1 MENRKDL
8 IYNYVADLQIHLLN
22 GGFTRCRPDWGYQ
35 NLKPEYNKMYF
46 ICDGEG
52 WIRIHDQDVYPAP
65 GQFVFIPAGTLHS
78 FSTVSSN
85 TYTKYWCH
93 FTSNV
98 MFSPLFQYY
107 GLPYVM
113 NTEECTGIA
122 QAFHRMEQTLSWQ
135 ASSMSL
141 RVKSAIYDI
150 ISCFIDHCV
159 STGIK
164 SVAPASV
171 LKLQKVTEYID
182 QHMDKDIKIE
192 QLADIMHFNTNY
204 LYQFMKMH
212 LGITPMQY
220 IYKRRL
226 DKAKDLLINT
236 DDSLANIAAVTG
248 FSDVYH
254 FSKSFKKHTG
264 ISPRAYRNGAGRR

>member
-1 MENRKDL
+1 MENRKNL
-8 IYNYVADLQIHLLN
+8 IYQYLSDLQIHLLN
-22 GGFTRCRPDWGYQ
+22 GGFTHCRPDWGYQ
-35 NLKPEYNKMYF
+35 NLLPEYNKMYY

-52 WIRIHDQDVYPAP
+52 WIRIQDQDVYPSP
-65 GQFVFIPAGTLHS
+65 GQFVFIPAGTVHS

-113 NTEECTGIA
+113 NASEVAGIV
-122 QAFHRMEQTLSWQ
+122 QPFQRMEQMLSWT
-135 ASSMSL
+135 APSLSL
-141 RVKSAIYDI
+141 RVKSTIYEI
-150 ISCFIDHCV
+150 ISCFIDHSV
-159 STGIK
+159 RNEVE

-171 LKLQKVTEYID
+171 LKLQRVTEYID

-192 QLADIMHFNTNY
+192 QLAEIMHFNTNY
-204 LYQFMKMH
+204 LYHFMKTH

-226 DKAKDLLINT
+226 EKAKFLLTNT
-236 DDSLANIAAVTG
+236 DDTLTEIASVTG

-254 FSKSFKKHTG
+254 FSKSFKKNTG
-264 ISPRAYRNGAGRR
+264 ISPRAYRIGAAKR